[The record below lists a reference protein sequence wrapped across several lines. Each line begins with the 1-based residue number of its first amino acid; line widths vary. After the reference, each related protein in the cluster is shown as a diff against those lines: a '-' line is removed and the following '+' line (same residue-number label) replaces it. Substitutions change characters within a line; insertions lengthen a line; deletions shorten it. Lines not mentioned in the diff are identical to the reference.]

1 MNKIYTSLLLL
12 LSSLSAYPQASD
24 PVESALA
31 QSGANR
37 KSLENLLKHYEKKD
51 KEKLE
56 AVRFLIA
63 HMPYKFQPYTIAK
76 QPSHLHDLVL
86 RADSTYYGLVKNLSD
101 AQLDV
106 EPFNTQVLSK
116 TDQAYRKMM
125 EARHFEEPVVEYGEY
140 TDIRHVSADLLRR
153 QVEHAFQ
160 LRSTSP
166 FVKRLPFKDFLE
178 YVLPYRA
185 LNASDARSADEYAQ
199 VYAKYLRTDTA
210 SSLRNVVWRYNL
222 TARRL
227 RYWGGTYP
235 FRVPIGPDE
244 MFFLGR
250 HDCVQTADFG
260 AMILRACG
268 VPAAVD
274 YNVAYKFWTG
284 RHYFVSVPTER
295 GWETFS
301 PESEL
306 PKYRDPHFYECL
318 NLMRVCFSRQED
330 NPYSLRNEGEPIPD
344 ILSDPCMADVTHEI
358 GDTLSLSLPFTADVP
373 HRLAYLAS
381 FHPLDQGLR
390 PVTWGIID
398 HQKRTAHFSHV
409 VPDHLYFPVYMD
421 EEGDYHAFGE
431 PFLVKETEMGR
442 HKYTV
447 ETFHTNNSTPVRARL
462 ERKFPRK
469 PSLVE
474 AARKVPGTCVIA
486 SDAPDF
492 AQADT
497 LAVIREV
504 PSTSWETIRF
514 QPRRAYRYYRV
525 CGAGT
530 PPRVH
535 LSELMFLTDRSY
547 GYDNTMEIAP
557 GQENDGQVRLLDE
570 PLEKCKWKA
579 EYDGNPQTAPDRWPH
594 VTLNLKA
601 PQMVHALRYM
611 VKHADNAVKP
621 GLKYELREWADGY
634 WRKVMGNML
643 AQTDHLE
650 VENLIPG
657 QLYWL
662 RALQGGREEMPFYVD
677 KEGRQHFPQL
687 EILERLNKIKSK

>member
-24 PVESALA
+24 PVEGALA

-37 KSLENLLKHYEKKD
+37 KSLECLLKHYEKKD

-63 HMPYKFQPYTIAK
+63 HMPYKSQPYTIAK
-76 QPSHLHDLVL
+76 QPSRLHDLVL
-86 RADSTYYGLVKNLSD
+86 RADSTYYGLVRNLND
-101 AQLDV
+101 AQLDA

-284 RHYFVSVPTER
+284 RHYFVSVP
-295 GWETFS
+295 
-301 PESEL
+301 L
-306 PKYRDPHFYECL
+306 K
-318 NLMRVCFSRQED
+318 
-330 NPYSLRNEGEPIPD
+330 EG
-344 ILSDPCMADVTHEI
+344 
-358 GDTLSLSLPFTADVP
+358 
-373 HRLAYLAS
+373 
-381 FHPLDQGLR
+381 
-390 PVTWGIID
+390 
-398 HQKRTAHFSHV
+398 
-409 VPDHLYFPVYMD
+409 
-421 EEGDYHAFGE
+421 
-431 PFLVKETEMGR
+431 GR
-442 HKYTV
+442 H
-447 ETFHTNNSTPVRARL
+447 S
-462 ERKFPRK
+462 
-469 PSLVE
+469 
-474 AARKVPGTCVIA
+474 VPKANCPNTA
-486 SDAPDF
+486 
-492 AQADT
+492 T
-497 LAVIREV
+497 LISMNA
-504 PSTSWETIRF
+504 STSCVCASADRRTI
-514 QPRRAYRYYRV
+514 P
-525 CGAGT
+525 
-530 PPRVH
+530 
-535 LSELMFLTDRSY
+535 
-547 GYDNTMEIAP
+547 
-557 GQENDGQVRLLDE
+557 
-570 PLEKCKWKA
+570 
-579 EYDGNPQTAPDRWPH
+579 TA
-594 VTLNLKA
+594 
-601 PQMVHALRYM
+601 
-611 VKHADNAVKP
+611 
-621 GLKYELREWADGY
+621 
-634 WRKVMGNML
+634 
-643 AQTDHLE
+643 
-650 VENLIPG
+650 
-657 QLYWL
+657 
-662 RALQGGREEMPFYVD
+662 
-677 KEGRQHFPQL
+677 
-687 EILERLNKIKSK
+687 